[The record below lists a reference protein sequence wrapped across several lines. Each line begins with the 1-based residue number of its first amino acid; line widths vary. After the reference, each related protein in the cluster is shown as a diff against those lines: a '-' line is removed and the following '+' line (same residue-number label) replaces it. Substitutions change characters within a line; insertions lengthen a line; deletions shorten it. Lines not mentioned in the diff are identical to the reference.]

1 MSPLELGLVFVFGVV
16 SSLHC
21 VQMCGPIVLAY
32 SVALGKSA
40 REGSSQASSRLP
52 FLLHHLAYNAGRIV
66 TYSALGAVA
75 GLVGGSMGLVG
86 RLAGAEEMVVIVAG
100 CLMVLAGLSMLNVVP
115 IPAWLGG
122 KSLSF
127 PSRLLRPL
135 GAMLASP
142 AISRRFLMG
151 LALGFLPCGLVYTA
165 LLKAIASGTAL
176 GGATAMCAF
185 GLGTAGSL
193 LAAGLF
199 SSAVRGKVNRWAG
212 QMPAVSVLMLGALL
226 LWRGTGP
233 QVWSAGAHA
242 AHAHH

>member
-1 MSPLELGLVFVFGVV
+1 MSAPDLGIMFTLGLI

-40 REGSSQASSRLP
+40 SPRRNLASPRLS
-52 FLLHHLAYNAGRIV
+52 FLPHHLAYNVGRIV

-75 GLVGGSMGLVG
+75 GLLGGTIGLVG
-86 RLAGAEEMVVIVAG
+86 RLAGVEEVVAIVAG
-100 CLMVLAGLSMLNVVP
+100 SLMVLAGLAMLDMVP
-115 IPAWLGG
+115 TPEWLSG
-122 KSLSF
+122 KSMSVT
-127 PSRLLRPL
+127 SRFLRLVGSLLR
-135 GAMLASP
+135 SP

-151 LALGFLPCGLVYTA
+151 LALGFLPCGLVYAA
-165 LLKAIASGTAL
+165 LLKAMASGTAL
-176 GGATAMCAF
+176 GGATSMLAF

-193 LAAGLF
+193 LAIGMF
-199 SSAVRGKVNRWAG
+199 SSAIRGKVNQWVS
-212 QMPAVSVLMLGALL
+212 QMPAVSVLVLGALL

-233 QVWSAGAHA
+233 QIWSVGAHA